1 MRRAERS
8 RSRRH
13 FEYGLAGR
21 GALRPALKIIGVD
34 GSTTTAD
41 VAELQLLIEGA
52 AAVEV
57 DIHLSDE
64 RSVERRRCCG
74 GRGVPRRPASG
85 RAGPQALADLSRG
98 MAVAARGMLEAFQAA
113 RVGTA

>member
-1 MRRAERS
+1 MLE
-8 RSRRH
+8 
-13 FEYGLAGR
+13 
-21 GALRPALKIIGVD
+21 ID
-34 GSTTTAD
+34 GDDSSTTTTD
-41 VAELQLLIEGA
+41 VAELQLLIDGA

-57 DIHLSDE
+57 DMNISDG
-64 RSVERRRCCG
+64 RSVECRRCCG

>member
-57 DIHLSDE
+57 DIVIADGRSTELE
-64 RSVERRRCCG
+64 R
-74 GRGVPRRPASG
+74 
-85 RAGPQALADLSRG
+85 
-98 MAVAARGMLEAFQAA
+98 
-113 RVGTA
+113 